1 MKFSAQPWQ
10 QCMQKG
16 KVLLKDEKKRANLLV
31 CLGVAGMLLLALSEW
46 KPQEEPSSATIT
58 EGSVTT
64 SPATYTAQLQE
75 QLCGLI
81 SRVEGVGKVEVMVTL
96 ARGEES
102 VYATDNQ
109 TASDGSLSVSHVLLG
124 ESGLVETVQTPQ
136 VLGVAVVCEG
146 GGNAAVQNRVSEIVQ
161 ALTGVKSNH
170 ITVAQ
175 MAATE

>member
-64 SPATYTAQLQE
+64 SQATYTAQLQ
-75 QLCGLI
+75 
-81 SRVEGVGKVEVMVTL
+81 
-96 ARGEES
+96 
-102 VYATDNQ
+102 
-109 TASDGSLSVSHVLLG
+109 
-124 ESGLVETVQTPQ
+124 
-136 VLGVAVVCEG
+136 
-146 GGNAAVQNRVSEIVQ
+146 
-161 ALTGVKSNH
+161 
-170 ITVAQ
+170 
-175 MAATE
+175 